1 LKTKQFLTRLYRRY
15 DRDGVADSA
24 AALSYYFVFALFP
37 FLFLLATLVAYVPY
51 VQASAD
57 TLLARARSILP
68 PEAMALID
76 AHVRGLVA
84 KPRPQLLTLGL
95 LLTLYA
101 ASRGMDAVRNALN
114 IANGARESRPLW
126 KTELLAFGMTVG
138 GALAVLTSVA
148 ALAAGGSAGFWL
160 AGQLGIAAPYVFVWG
175 WLRWPVTAGV
185 IALGS
190 AAGYHLLPD
199 VKRKFRLVT
208 PGSAIGTVAWFS
220 TTWAFGAYVTHFGS
234 YNVAYGSIG
243 GVIVLMTWFYLTGFI
258 FLLGGEIDAMLATP
272 ESGAPEAAA
281 PREAAPPTLRSAGA
295 LRH

>member
-1 LKTKQFLTRLYRRY
+1 LNTKQFLTRLYRRY

-76 AHVRGLVA
+76 THVRGLVA
-84 KPRPQLLTLGL
+84 KPKPHLLTLGL
-95 LLTLYA
+95 LLTLYS

-114 IANGARESRPLW
+114 IAHGVRESRPLW
-126 KTELLAFGMTVG
+126 KTELLALGMTVG

-160 AGQLGIAAPYVFVWG
+160 ARHLGVAAPYLFAWR

-185 IALGS
+185 ITLC
-190 AAGYHLLPD
+190 AAIGYHLLPD
-199 VKRKFRLVT
+199 VQRKFKLVT
-208 PGSAIGTVAWFS
+208 PGSAVGTVAWFS

-243 GVIVLMTWFYLTGFI
+243 GVIVLMIWFYITGFI
-258 FLLGGEIDAMLATP
+258 FLMGGEIDAMRAMP
-272 ESGAPEAAA
+272 ESGAPEAAVA
-281 PREAAPPTLRSAGA
+281 RETAPPSLRSAGA
-295 LRH
+295 VRQ